1 MKIDS
6 IYMERF
12 KTRFLKPFQ
21 ISNRKYYNRHGWY
34 IKIKCNNLIGVGE
47 ISPLPNY
54 SPDYN
59 FSIEKKIK
67 EIIENSNSL
76 SLYALKDNIKNSFSK
91 YPSIQFGFE
100 TAIYDLLSKEKNI
113 PLSKYW
119 NKNYKK
125 KILCNS
131 IINIDS
137 DINKIKDVVKIK
149 ITLSSI
155 KKNLSFLNS
164 IVKKN
169 PNVKLRLDFN
179 GSLDLNEAKIWVKE
193 LANFNIDYIEQPLPH
208 QQIEELSD
216 LYSFTNI
223 PIALDESIDNIDS
236 AYEIIEKKCADLFII
251 KPMISGGYI
260 NSKNIVD
267 LAGKNNIKCIITSTL
282 ETEIGFLANVHIAS
296 ALNIV
301 DYCGLSTWDLYLENT
316 PLYVMNNNI
325 VIPNKPGLGY

>member
-1 MKIDS
+1 
-6 IYMERF
+6 MESF
-12 KTRFLKPFQ
+12 KTSLLKPFK
-21 ISNRKYYNRHGWY
+21 ISKRKYYNRYGWY
-34 IKIKCNNLIGVGE
+34 IKIKCDDLIGIGE

-59 FSIEKKIK
+59 LPIEEKIK
-67 EIIENSNSL
+67 KIIENSNSL
-76 SLYALKDNIKNSFSK
+76 CLYELKDNIKSNFSK

-100 TAIYDLLSKEKNI
+100 TAIDDLLSKEKKI

-119 NKNYKK
+119 NKDYQKT
-125 KILCNS
+125 ILCNS
-131 IINIDS
+131 IININS
-137 DINKIKDVVKIK
+137 DINKINDVIKIK
-149 ITLSSI
+149 ITSPSI

-179 GSLDLNEAKIWVKE
+179 GSLSLNEAKIWVKE
-193 LANFNIDYIEQPLPH
+193 LVNFNIDYIEQPLPE
-208 QQIEELSD
+208 QRIEELLD
-216 LYSFTNI
+216 LYSLTNI
-223 PIALDESIDNIDS
+223 PIALDESIDSLDS
-236 AYEIIEKKCADLFII
+236 VYQIIEKKCADFFII

-260 NSKNIVD
+260 NSKKIVD

-301 DYCGLSTWDLYLENT
+301 DYCGLSTWDLFLENT
-316 PLYVMNNNI
+316 PSYVKDNNI
-325 VIPNKPGLGY
+325 VIPSKPGLGY